1 MNFTNTSIYAITYL
15 WDFGDGT
22 IFNSNADTLWHK
34 YTGDS
39 INYIVKV
46 TSTNPMGCSFV
57 DSTIVKIRNVKAQ
70 FYDTLFCKKIN
81 PNECEENIKT
91 LKKSLEIFEQLQ
103 KIKDHSK
110 RQLNQKS
117 FKFKMKFSSDA
128 DKRKFLSFLDSIN
141 NHNA

>member
-1 MNFTNTSIYAITYL
+1 MRDGSSVLTVAVSEKTFSKAKRATELKLDAEDTSLKVSLQNPDVKRPVYGY
-15 WDFGDGT
+15 DPQSKRK
-22 IFNSNADTLWHK
+22 IFL
-34 YTGDS
+34 G
-39 INYIVKV
+39 
-46 TSTNPMGCSFV
+46 F
-57 DSTIVKIRNVKAQ
+57 
-70 FYDTLFCKKIN
+70 KKIN